1 MLDRRSLIGRIG
13 LGGLASLGG
22 AGLGGVGFGS
32 RRALA
37 GETVTLP
44 FGNGERPLVAYP
56 GKRPLLQTT
65 ARPPQLET
73 PFSVFDEG
81 PITPNDAFFVRYHL
95 ADIPTTIDPDTFRLT
110 LRGHVATPLA
120 LSLAALKAMPTTE
133 IVAVNQCS
141 GNSRGFFV
149 PRVAGG
155 QLANGAMGCARWT
168 GVPLK
173 AVLDR
178 AGVKA
183 GAVEVAFSGLDGPVL
198 PETPDFAKS
207 LSVDHARDGTVML
220 AFAMN
225 GEDLPWLNGYPLRL
239 VVPGYYGTYWV
250 KHLDSITVLD
260 KPFDGFWMTSAY
272 RIPDNDCACTEPGK
286 VPDKTVPINR
296 FTIRSFLTNLTD
308 GARVAAGR
316 TDLRGIA
323 FDGGSGIRSVAVS
336 ADDGRSWTEA
346 RLGEDL
352 GRFAFRPWSL
362 SLDLTPGA
370 HAIRVRATGHD
381 GATQPMESRWN
392 PAGYLRN
399 GVETTRIHAA

>member
-22 AGLGGVGFGS
+22 AGLGPW
-32 RRALA
+32 RAMA
-37 GETVTLP
+37 GEMVTLP

-73 PFSVFDEG
+73 PFRVFDEG

-110 LRGHVATPLA
+110 LTGHVATPLS

-183 GAVEVAFSGLDGPVL
+183 GAVEVAFSGLDGPVI

-207 LSVDHARDGTVML
+207 LPLEHARDGTVML

-239 VVPGYYGTYWV
+239 VVPGRYGTYWV

-286 VPDKTVPINR
+286 APDKTVPINR

-308 GARVAAGR
+308 GARVTAGR
-316 TDLRGIA
+316 TELRGIA

-352 GRFAFRPWSL
+352 GRFAFRPWTL
-362 SLDLTPGA
+362 SLDLAPGA

-399 GVETTRIHAA
+399 GVETTRIQAA

>member
-22 AGLGGVGFGS
+22 AGLGPW
-32 RRALA
+32 RALA
-37 GETVTLP
+37 GEMVTLP

-73 PFSVFDEG
+73 PFRVFDEG

-110 LRGHVATPLA
+110 LTGHVATPLS

-183 GAVEVAFSGLDGPVL
+183 GAVEVAFSGLDGPVI

-207 LSVDHARDGTVML
+207 LPLEHARDGTVML

-239 VVPGYYGTYWV
+239 VVPGHYGTYWV

-286 VPDKTVPINR
+286 APDKTVPINR

-308 GARVAAGR
+308 GARVTAGR
-316 TDLRGIA
+316 TELRGIA

-352 GRFAFRPWSL
+352 GRFAFRPWTL
-362 SLDLTPGA
+362 SLDLAPGA

-399 GVETTRIHAA
+399 GVETTRIQAA